1 MVLDYI
7 FLFLMLL
14 LFLLILPI
22 RINLIYG
29 DHEKAW
35 KLYIG
40 RIKIKTF
47 SFGKNNKNKSKS
59 ENKNKKKKKPKI
71 KIELKNII
79 EMIKIFD
86 IRKLNLRLG
95 INTGDVILNAYS
107 IVFINTL
114 IHLFLTYK
122 YDRLKKE
129 NVFYETYL
137 SNSLYK
143 LEIDCIIQFR
153 LVNTISIILK
163 MLYHD
168 RKVEKENGKNRT
180 SNRFFNAYSNDIY

>member
-22 RINLIYG
+22 RIEFIYG

-40 RIKIKTF
+40 MIKIKTF
-47 SFGKNNKNKSKS
+47 SFGKNKS
-59 ENKNKKKKKPKI
+59 KNKKKQKQKI
-71 KIELKNII
+71 KLELKNII

-86 IRKLNLRLG
+86 IKKLNLRLG

-107 IVFINTL
+107 IVLANTL